1 MKRKIQDICATNIPV
16 ESHNAKPSR
25 APIYPAVVYECEST
39 DQADQILGG
48 EKAGFVYLRDGHPN
62 ANSLAEKVRQL
73 HSAEQTVITSSGMSA
88 TALAMIS
95 QLQSG
100 DHVVFSDRLYGG
112 TTTWI
117 RQESSR
123 LGITSAA
130 ADFLDADAIKSAIQ
144 PNTKMLVAETISNP
158 LLRVIDLQQIADIAH
173 ENDSLLLVDNTFASP
188 VVCRP
193 LEFGADLVVESM
205 TKVMNG
211 HSDVMLGALCGHQ
224 RHWDRV
230 ASALSIWGW
239 TSSPMD
245 CWLAERG
252 LATLFPRLSMA
263 SQTAKKI
270 ADQLAEMPAVDLVS
284 YPGSQNHQDHA
295 IASKQFGSSQ
305 GLENLQCSQNQSEI
319 LFSHLISF
327 RLAGGA
333 KAVDL
338 FVKNAGG
345 IAFCP
350 TLGELTTAISHPFS
364 TSHRSSTTVEREK
377 LGIFPGTIRLSI
389 GLESPEYILDALSN
403 AIRRSQAAG

>member
-1 MKRKIQDICATNIPV
+1 MQKKIQDICASNIPV
-16 ESHNAKPSR
+16 ENHGAKPSR
-25 APIYPAVVYECEST
+25 SPIYPAVVYECEST
-39 DQADQILGG
+39 DQADGILGG
-48 EKAGFVYLRDGHPN
+48 EKAGFVYQRDGHPN

-73 HSAEQTVITSSGMSA
+73 HAAEQTVITSSGMSA

-100 DHVVFSDRLYGG
+100 DHVVLSDRLYGG
-112 TTTWI
+112 TTKWI
-117 RQESSR
+117 SQEGSR
-123 LGITSAA
+123 LGITSSQAN
-130 ADFLDADAIKSAIQ
+130 FLDLEAIKSAIA

-158 LLRVIDLQQIADIAH
+158 LLRVVDLQKIADIAH
-173 ENDSLLLVDNTFASP
+173 EHDSLLLVDNTFASP
-188 VVCRP
+188 AVCRP

-205 TKVMNG
+205 TKIMNG
-211 HSDVMLGALCGHQ
+211 HSDVILGALCGHQ

-252 LATLFPRLSMA
+252 LATLFTRLAMA

-270 ADQLAEMPAVDLVS
+270 AELLAHTPAVDLVS
-284 YPGSQNHQDHA
+284 YPGLLDHPDHLLA
-295 IASKQFGSSQ
+295 KNQFGGSQ
-305 GLENLQCSQNQSEI
+305 GSDSDNEI

-327 RLAGGA
+327 RLAAGSG
-333 KAVDL
+333 AVDE
-338 FVKNAGG
+338 FIKNTGG

-350 TLGELTTAISHPFS
+350 TLGELTTAISHPAS
-364 TSHRSSTTVEREK
+364 TSHRSSTTVEPEK

-389 GLESPEYILDALSN
+389 GLESPEYIWDTLSK
-403 AIRRSQAAG
+403 AIQQAQKAG

>member
-16 ESHNAKPSR
+16 QSHNAKPSR
-25 APIYPAVVYECEST
+25 SPIYPAVVYECEST

-48 EKAGFVYLRDGHPN
+48 KKPGFVYQRDGHPN

-73 HSAEQTVITSSGMSA
+73 HTAEQTVITSSGMSA
-88 TALAMIS
+88 TALGMIS

-112 TTTWI
+112 TTKWI
-117 RQESSR
+117 REEASR
-123 LGITSAA
+123 LGITASA
-130 ADFLDADAIKSAIQ
+130 ADFLESTAIKSAIQ

-158 LLRVIDLQQIADIAH
+158 LLRVIDLRQIADIAH
-173 ENDSLLLVDNTFASP
+173 ENDALLLVDNTFASP
-188 VVCRP
+188 VVCQP
-193 LEFGADLVVESM
+193 LELGADLVVESM

-211 HSDVMLGALCGHQ
+211 HSDVTLGALCGHE
-224 RHWDRV
+224 RHWARV

-252 LATLFPRLSMA
+252 LATLFARLSLA
-263 SQTAKKI
+263 SQTAKSI
-270 ADQLAEMPAVDLVS
+270 AKKLVSMPAVDLVS
-284 YPGSQNHQDHA
+284 YPGCENHPDHA
-295 IASKQFGSSQ
+295 IACKQFGNSQ
-305 GLENLQCSQNQSEI
+305 GSQNENEI

-327 RLAGGA
+327 RLAGGSA
-333 KAVDL
+333 AVDL
-338 FVKNAGG
+338 FVKHAGD

-364 TSHRSSTTVEREK
+364 TSHRGSTTVEREK

-389 GLESPEYILDALSN
+389 GLESPEYILEGLSK
-403 AIRRSQAAG
+403 AIQLSQKSG